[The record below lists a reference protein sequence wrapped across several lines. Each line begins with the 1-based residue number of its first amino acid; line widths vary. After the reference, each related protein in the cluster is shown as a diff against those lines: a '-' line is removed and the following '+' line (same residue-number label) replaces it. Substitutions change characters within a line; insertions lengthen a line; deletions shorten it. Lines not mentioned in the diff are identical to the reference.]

1 MCVKRCVCKG
11 EDGEKKRDARERVRG
26 VLFSFLPSHTLPL
39 SHAVRLPSPFLV
51 WCTIGMGQ
59 TMCCE
64 ATEKCCVRKEKHKKE
79 RAFQQKEG
87 EKKTQ
92 SVPLLFA
99 VVEKGVC
106 LCVCNSSQVSGSGVH
121 ETTQDTAACP
131 LGLCLCRGVCF
142 CRSPLHSLVRDNK
155 GDEGFTQSLCPAIA
169 NF

>member
-1 MCVKRCVCKG
+1 MG
-11 EDGEKKRDARERVRG
+11 GEK
-26 VLFSFLPSHTLPL
+26 
-39 SHAVRLPSPFLV
+39 
-51 WCTIGMGQ
+51 
-59 TMCCE
+59 
-64 ATEKCCVRKEKHKKE
+64 KKE
-79 RAFQQKEG
+79 RAREG
-87 EKKTQ
+87 ERCVVFFPSLTHPPSLARCSSTLPFPGVVHYWYGTNDVLRGHREMLCEKRKAQEGKSVPTERRRKKTQ